1 MLHLIS
7 HTEYIPDNPP
17 QLCFISLIFSY
28 ILWWN
33 REVGRNKHW
42 NLNCISHSDLWL
54 IQRCFKNTISQVKI
68 VFVENCSLCVSVR
81 SLLIPSILA
90 TTASPYSLQTIYHG
104 RPRSP
109 STSAILLSHAM
120 PVTRLH
126 PLHHHFFCE
135 PALSRQKPHLCSN
148 NSDHVTTPSRCTC
161 NSERKCTP
169 VWSKK

>member
-1 MLHLIS
+1 MINIG
-7 HTEYIPDNPP
+7 TY
-17 QLCFISLIFSY
+17 
-28 ILWWN
+28 
-33 REVGRNKHW
+33 
-42 NLNCISHSDLWL
+42 LNCISHSDLWL

-120 PVTRLH
+120 PATRLH

-161 NSERKCTP
+161 NSKRKCIP
-169 VWSKK
+169 V